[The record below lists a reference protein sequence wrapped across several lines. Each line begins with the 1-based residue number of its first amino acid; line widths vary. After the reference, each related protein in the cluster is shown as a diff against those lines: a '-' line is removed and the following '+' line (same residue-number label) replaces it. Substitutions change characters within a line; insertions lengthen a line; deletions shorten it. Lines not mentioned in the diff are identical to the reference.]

1 MSAAG
6 RPYRFACVQ
15 VNAGD
20 DMAANIAA
28 ASGLIKEARGEG
40 ADFVGVP
47 ENVSMMAFGSRR
59 IRGNARDE
67 ADHPAL
73 AAFREL
79 AAQTGAWLLVGSLTV
94 RIGEAD
100 GRVANRGY
108 VIDGSGGI
116 AGRYDKIH
124 MFDVDLP
131 SGESYRESQNFRPG
145 SEAVLA
151 DTAFGA
157 IGLTICYDLRFAHLY
172 RTLAQ
177 SGAHLLTVPAAF
189 TRVTGAAHWHV
200 LLRARAIETGCFVA
214 APAQCG
220 VHPGGRETFG
230 HSLVVDPWGRVLAD
244 AGTEPGFVIAD
255 IDPAACIETR
265 AMVPALTHDRP
276 YRTATAAREARAVG

>member
-1 MSAAG
+1 M
-6 RPYRFACVQ
+6 
-15 VNAGD
+15 
-20 DMAANIAA
+20 
-28 ASGLIKEARGEG
+28 
-40 ADFVGVP
+40 
-47 ENVSMMAFGSRR
+47 
-59 IRGNARDE
+59 
-67 ADHPAL
+67 
-73 AAFREL
+73 
-79 AAQTGAWLLVGSLTV
+79 
-94 RIGEAD
+94 
-100 GRVANRGY
+100 
-108 VIDGSGGI
+108 
-116 AGRYDKIH
+116 
-124 MFDVDLP
+124 
-131 SGESYRESQNFRPG
+131 
-145 SEAVLA
+145 LA

-220 VHPGGRETFG
+220 DHPGGRETFG
-230 HSLVVDPWGRVLAD
+230 HSLVVDPWGKVLAD

-276 YRTATAAREARAVG
+276 YRTATAAREARAAG

>member
-1 MSAAG
+1 MSAPG

-28 ASGLIKEARGEG
+28 ASGLIEEARGEG
-40 ADFVGVP
+40 ADFIGVP

-59 IRGNARDE
+59 IRGSARDE

-79 AAQTGAWLLVGSLTV
+79 AARTGAWLLVGSLTV

-116 AGRYDKIH
+116 AARYDK
-124 MFDVDLP
+124 
-131 SGESYRESQNFRPG
+131 
-145 SEAVLA
+145 
-151 DTAFGA
+151 

-230 HSLVVDPWGRVLAD
+230 HSLVVDPWGKVLAD

-255 IDPAACIETR
+255 IDPAACIESR

-276 YRTATAAREARAVG
+276 YRTATAAREARAAG